1 MLQEIVSR
9 TLEEQQLIR
18 RGEHIIVA
26 LSGGADSV
34 CLLHVLLALRET
46 YQLKLSAVHINHR
59 LRGEEA
65 DRDEAFVR
73 ELCKQQ
79 GIPCFCKCFD
89 VAEYARSEK
98 MGTEEAGRKLRYACF
113 EEYRRK
119 LHADSVATAHHRDDN
134 IETFFLHLLRGA
146 GLHGLT
152 GIPYR
157 NQTIIRPLLAVSK
170 EEILEYLADHKLSF
184 VTDSTN
190 HIPNVLRN
198 KIRLELLPLLEQY
211 NPGLRGTLTR
221 NMKLF
226 HSADGYLRQT
236 TAERFSALAEQKESY
251 LSFSLSALEAEAPA
265 IRYGMYSLAIASL
278 LPHTEV
284 GSERIFE
291 IDRCMKQ
298 KNGAVSITESV
309 SAQVF
314 YDRLYFVKRSEHDV
328 TAEYLLPL
336 NQIVR
341 LTEPR
346 MSFFATKTTKT
357 TEKPIR
363 NTLFLSVKKTENQ
376 PIRIRF
382 RKNGDFFYPLGF
394 GHRKSLQNFFVDLKI
409 PRFLRDTI
417 PLITVGDEIAWV
429 CGYRA
434 DMRFLPDSEE
444 NIRIEIK
451 YTEEKNER

>member
-1 MLQEIVSR
+1 MVKEIVER
-9 TLEEQQLIR
+9 TVSEQGLFQK
-18 RGEHIIVA
+18 GEHIIVA

-34 CLLHVLLALRET
+34 CLLHVLLALREK
-46 YQLKLSAVHINHR
+46 YRLKLSAVHINHR

-73 ELCKQQ
+73 KLCKQQ
-79 GIPCFCKCFD
+79 GIPCFCERFD

-119 LHADSVATAHHRDDN
+119 LHADAVATAHHRDDN

-157 NQTIIRPLLAVSK
+157 NQNIIRPLLAVSK
-170 EEILEYLADHKLSF
+170 EEILEYLAEHKLSF

-211 NPGLRGTLTR
+211 NPGLRGTLSR

-226 HSADGYLRQT
+226 QSADNCLRQI
-236 TAERFSALAEQKESY
+236 TAERFSALAEQKETY
-251 LSFSLSALEAEAPA
+251 LSFSLSALEAEASA
-265 IRYGMYSLAIASL
+265 IRYGMYALAISSL
-278 LPHTEV
+278 LPHVTV
-284 GSERIFE
+284 GSERMFE
-291 IDRCMKQ
+291 IDRCVER
-298 KNGAVSITESV
+298 KNGAVSVLGNV

-314 YDRLYFVKRSEHDV
+314 YDRLYVFKTSEHDG
-328 TAEYLLPL
+328 TEEYLLPL
-336 NQIVR
+336 NRCVK
-341 LTEPR
+341 LAEPR
-346 MSFFATKTTKT
+346 MSFFATKTTET
-357 TEKPIR
+357 AEKPNR
-363 NTLFLSVKKTENQ
+363 NTVFLSAKKTENQ

-394 GHRKSLQNFFVDLKI
+394 GHRKSLQNFFVDMKI

-417 PLITVGDEIAWV
+417 PLITVGDEIAWI

-444 NIRIEIK
+444 NIKIEIK